1 MHNIVFLNYVIF
13 NSKKKKD
20 NQEKKKA
27 KTKNQTKQKT
37 KQNWQDYLPQYKAI
51 LLKTTW
57 Y

>member
-37 KQNWQDYLPQYKAI
+37 KQNKQDYLPQYKAI